1 MDVHVGIG
9 QVRHG
14 SKYRCS
20 QPSKVPSCP
29 DITAGCDSASV
40 RGLTLRTELTLV
52 LSSLLVVS
60 SGLAGGTAIYQSDR
74 TMRRELTIEHQLLA
88 ENRAFA
94 LRDNFQILEE
104 ELKRLALLPDML
116 TNEADLLAAE
126 KILSGAHE
134 NSVLY
139 NTAVLLLAPDGTC
152 VRSVPDR
159 STYRGRRFGDRT
171 WFLAARGGSQGPLFY
186 ATDEPGLGRT
196 LKIVQP
202 VARRGEFAG
211 ALVGVIALAEDNL
224 ISPALH
230 ENLPGDTD
238 AVLIDETGA
247 VIYPAD
253 RPRPSGSGWAAAV
266 AAATRGTSGTLTA
279 EANGQQALFAFSPVH
294 ASTKYAVVFSWP
306 WRTLTRNLEQQGLAL
321 GGILLFGLVLALIAG
336 VLLAGYLTRPLQAL
350 AAGAIRIA
358 RGEPVP
364 AADRPHA
371 RTEEVATLLGA
382 FEDMEKAIRHRDQ
395 ELRAAA
401 ALLEERVRERTRE
414 LVAAQA
420 ALVEAERFAAMGKTS
435 AAIAHELKNSLN
447 GLGMAVEL
455 IAYEPTNE
463 ARVARLRPQVVGE
476 IARLR
481 DVIDSLLSF
490 SRSPRIERSSADMM
504 GVVRRAVA
512 QVADLSSE
520 RQVEVA
526 VDGPQALWMQ
536 CDSHKLQGVLV
547 NLIKNA
553 IEAAKKISIVVGASD
568 DEVTIEVADDGPGLS
583 AEARDHLFEPFF
595 TTKPNG
601 TGLGLP
607 TSRRFIEAH
616 GGTLEAGSSEKL
628 GGALFRV
635 RLPRRA
641 PQEAVVLHIGKRTV
655 DQGGG

>member
-1 MDVHVGIG
+1 
-9 QVRHG
+9 
-14 SKYRCS
+14 
-20 QPSKVPSCP
+20 VPTCP

-60 SGLAGGTAIYQSDR
+60 IGLAGGTAIYQSDR
-74 TMRRELTIEHQLLA
+74 TMRRELTIEHQLFA

-116 TNEADLLAAE
+116 TGKADLLAAQ

-152 VRSVPDR
+152 VRSVPDGSAFGGR
-159 STYRGRRFGDRT
+159 SFGDRI
-171 WFLAARGGSQGPLFY
+171 WFQAARRGSPGPRFY

-202 VARRGEFAG
+202 VERQGQFAG

-230 ENLPGDTD
+230 ENLPSDTD
-238 AVLIDETGA
+238 AVLVDEHGQI
-247 VIYPAD
+247 IYPAD
-253 RPRPSGSGWAAAV
+253 RPRPLPGSGWAAAI
-266 AAATRGTSGTLTA
+266 AAATRGASGTLTA
-279 EANGQQALFAFSPVH
+279 EASGQQALFAFSPVH
-294 ASTKYAVVFSWP
+294 SSTKYAVVFSWP
-306 WRTLTRNLEQQGLAL
+306 WRTLTKNLEQQGLAL

-364 AADRPHA
+364 AADRPRA

-395 ELRAAA
+395 ELRDAA

-414 LVAAQA
+414 LVATQA
-420 ALVEAERFAAMGKTS
+420 ALVDAERFAAMGKTS

-490 SRSPRIERSSADMM
+490 SRSPRIERSSTDVM
-504 GVVRRAVA
+504 GVVRRAAA
-512 QVADLSSE
+512 QLADLSSE
-520 RQVEVA
+520 RQVEIA
-526 VDGPQALWMQ
+526 VDGPQALWLQ

-553 IEAAKKISIVVGASD
+553 IEAAKKIAITVGASD

-595 TTKPNG
+595 TTKPSG

-607 TSRRFIEAH
+607 TSRRFMEAH
-616 GGTLEAGSSEKL
+616 GGSLEAGSSKKL

-641 PQEAVVLHIGKRTV
+641 QQEAVVLHIGKRTA